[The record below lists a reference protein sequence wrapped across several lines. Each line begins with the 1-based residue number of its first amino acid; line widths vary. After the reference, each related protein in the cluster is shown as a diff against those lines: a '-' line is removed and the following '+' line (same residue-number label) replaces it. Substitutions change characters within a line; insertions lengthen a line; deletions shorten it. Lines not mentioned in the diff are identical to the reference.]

1 MVMLVPHFRLAF
13 AVLGLVLK
21 IMKQGFHYMEL
32 VKDNETWI
40 SLLGALPRLCA
51 ILNPIADPSHL
62 VLAVG

>member
-1 MVMLVPHFRLAF
+1 
-13 AVLGLVLK
+13 
-21 IMKQGFHYMEL
+21 MEL